1 MLQLKRPLLV
11 VMMVFL
17 ASLLYAQKEQTQ
29 PVDSVNQEVEIQ
41 LAPYY
46 TQPLK
51 SATNFIVSVDDPLK
65 LHLSAGAPVFHLLR
79 GQTPNLSAP
88 AQAHFFTAGVRSN
101 QSLLIVD
108 GVPLNPL
115 ATSSFNFNAFEF
127 SRISASGSANTANM
141 YGGAAGNGVVV
152 LETKT
157 GEGAVKPEFDFNA
170 YSTRSWN
177 ADTRDFGLPDDLHQ
191 WNHSWS
197 LAYRQDYGAVDTRI
211 SYNFSLQP
219 KLSNDVG
226 ARFSYHNASIN
237 TGVDLSKLK
246 VRLVLNDYYQQHNS
260 SVSYQGRAGF
270 TTQTTTGNRNFAQGN
285 IMASYEVITGV
296 KLTAQWVYAE
306 IDQMNENEFIVD
318 NDKSITRYEL
328 FQKRNYSN
336 VVADWKLK
344 PITDLIWSG
353 YVGMQFNHSRFS
365 VYGYNETTSGSIEL
379 NHSELYKNPAL
390 LLGTE
395 VGWKETLFFNYSY
408 RNEEHSAINDSK
420 SNYTVGSNLIFSN
433 LIKPYSKVLTF
444 GKLRFS
450 YGERYFMTNQNFPF
464 ASAVREPAL
473 PENKRALE
481 TGFDTWWLNNRIQF
495 SLTYFNDL
503 IYDRTVASTGSGGSV
518 TIVNVKNITQKGVEL
533 IAGAVPVKRE
543 DIEYNVKLIWGN
555 SRTHIGSIDG
565 ATGGSLIGSPN
576 PDWTGSIFNQ
586 LTWKNLWLSALLD
599 ISHGGDII
607 SYSGVPLILDASF
620 TKLRDVSVGSRL
632 PDYVAERIGLRNAM
646 VSLTGRNLWIQT
658 KQGFDREAMGPFEF
672 QKSISLSLS
681 LGI

>member
-11 VMMVFL
+11 VLLIFL
-17 ASLLYAQKEQTQ
+17 AGMVYAQEEQTQ
-29 PVDSVNQEVEIQ
+29 PVDSVNQEVEIK
-41 LAPYY
+41 LAPYF

-51 SATNFIVSVDDPLK
+51 TTTNFIVSVDDPL
-65 LHLSAGAPVFHLLR
+65 LFHFSAGAPVFHLLR
-79 GQTPNLSAP
+79 GQTPNLSVP
-88 AQAHFFTAGVRSN
+88 ARAHFFTAGVRSN

-115 ATSSFNFNAFEF
+115 TTSSFNFNAFEF

-157 GEGAVKPEFDFNA
+157 GEGAEKPEFEFNA
-170 YSTRSWN
+170 YSTRGWN

-197 LAYRQDYGAVDTRI
+197 LAYRQDFGAVDTRI

-237 TGVDLSKLK
+237 TGVDLNKLK
-246 VRLVLNDYYQQHNS
+246 VRLVLNDYYQQYNS
-260 SVSYQGRAGF
+260 SDSYQGPAGL

-306 IDQMNENEFIVD
+306 VDLMNKNEFIVD
-318 NDKSITRYEL
+318 NNKSIARNEL
-328 FQKRNYSN
+328 FQKRNFSN
-336 VVADWKLK
+336 VVADWRLK

-353 YVGMQFNHSRFS
+353 YAGMQFNHSRFS

-379 NHSELYKNPAL
+379 SHSERYKNPAL

-395 VGWKETLFFNYSY
+395 VGWKEILFFNYSY
-408 RNEEHSAINDSK
+408 RNEKHSAINDSR
-420 SNYTVGSNLIFSN
+420 SNYTVGANLIFSN
-433 LIKPYSKVLTF
+433 LIKPSSKVLTF

-464 ASAVREPAL
+464 SSAVREPAL
-473 PENKRALE
+473 PENKRTLE
-481 TGFDTWWLNNRIQF
+481 TGFDTGWLNNRIQF
-495 SLTYFNDL
+495 SLTHFNDL
-503 IYDRTVASTGSGGSV
+503 IYDRTVASTSPGGSV
-518 TIVNVKNITQKGVEL
+518 TFVNVKNITQKGIEL

-543 DIEYNVKLIWGN
+543 HIEHNVKLIWGN
-555 SRTHIGSIDG
+555 SRTQIGSYG
-565 ATGGSLIGSPN
+565 GVPVGSLDISPN

-599 ISHGGDII
+599 VSHGGDIL

-632 PDYVAERIGLRNAM
+632 PDFVTERIGLRNAM